1 MSKIVRHCL
10 GRVPGILVGGAIA
23 LGTAVE
29 VGAAGEILVL
39 DGDHGALTED
49 SRGSLFVVDPASG
62 ERALVSDFANPI
74 QGPLRFSPTGLAQ
87 ESAGTV
93 LVVDIG
99 RGGSEAGL
107 FRVDLGSGVRT
118 LVSDFR
124 DASQGALV
132 RTPVAL
138 ALEPGGTALVADE
151 GAGKIPKSA
160 LFRVDLGSGERTVL
174 TDFEDASQGPAAG
187 PPGGVVMEASGTIL
201 VVDRGGGTEFRGALL
216 RVDPVSGQRTPVSD
230 FGDAAQGMLGR
241 SPTGLAVEPDGKVLV
256 IDPPD
261 ARIIMVA
268 IDPGDDPNKLFRVDP
283 NTGSRALVS
292 DFGDASQGIRAEHP
306 QGVALEPNGSI
317 LVIDPGLQDPSLQH
331 PGLQDPSIGAL
342 FRIDPVSGRRT
353 LLSDFGDSA
362 QGPTSQDP
370 VAVAVLRGGDPPPQ
384 DPPGTPPGVPPQ
396 DPPVVPSCFGRIPTI
411 VGDEGNNVL
420 IGSPGP
426 DVIWG
431 GGGADLIDGKGGDD
445 RICGGPGRDVL
456 KGGKGRDRLDGG
468 TGFDVVLG
476 GTGRDRCRAAE
487 RKTSC

>member
-1 MSKIVRHCL
+1 M
-10 GRVPGILVGGAIA
+10 
-23 LGTAVE
+23 
-29 VGAAGEILVL
+29 
-39 DGDHGALTED
+39 
-49 SRGSLFVVDPASG
+49 VDPASG
-62 ERALVSDFANPI
+62 ERALVSDFGNPT
-74 QGPLRFSPTGLAQ
+74 QGPPGFGPTGLAQ

-93 LVVDIG
+93 LVVDVG
-99 RGGSEAGL
+99 QDGTKGVL

-124 DASQGALV
+124 DDSQGALV
-132 RTPVAL
+132 SRPVAL

-151 GAGKIPKSA
+151 GEVKARRGG

-174 TDFEDASQGPAAG
+174 TDFEVTSQGPAAG
-187 PPGGVVMEASGTIL
+187 PPAGVAVEASGTIL
-201 VVDRGGGTEFRGALL
+201 VVDRDGGTEFQGALL

-230 FGDAAQGMLGR
+230 FDDAAQGVLGR

-268 IDPGDDPNKLFRVDP
+268 IDPGDDPKQLLRVDP
-283 NTGSRALVS
+283 NRGSRALVS
-292 DFGDASQGIRAEHP
+292 DFSNDSQGALGAHP
-306 QGVALEPNGSI
+306 QGVALEPDGSI
-317 LVIDPGLQDPSLQH
+317 LVIDPGLQDLSLQD
-331 PGLQDPSIGAL
+331 PGLQHRAL

-353 LLSDFGDSA
+353 LLSDFGDPN

-370 VAVAVLRGGDPPPQ
+370 VAVAVLRGGEDPPDPPPQ

-420 IGSPGP
+420 TGSPGP
-426 DVIWG
+426 DVFWG
-431 GGGADLIDGKGGDD
+431 GGGADLLDGKGGDD

-476 GTGRDRCRAAE
+476 GTGRDRCRAGE

>member
-10 GRVPGILVGGAIA
+10 GRVPGILLGGAIA

-39 DGDHGALTED
+39 DGDRGALKED
-49 SRGSLFVVDPASG
+49 ARGALFVVDPASG
-62 ERALVSDFANPI
+62 ERALVSDFGNPI

-93 LVVDIG
+93 LVVDVG

-124 DASQGALV
+124 KGSLGPLI
-132 RTPVAL
+132 RTPVAF

-151 GAGKIPKSA
+151 GEVKARRGG
-160 LFRVDLGSGERTVL
+160 LFRVDLASGERTVL
-174 TDFEDASQGPAAG
+174 TDFEDVSQGPAAG
-187 PPGGVVMEASGTIL
+187 PPGGVVVEASGTIL
-201 VVDRGGGTEFRGALL
+201 VVDRDGGTKFRGALL

-292 DFGDASQGIRAEHP
+292 DFGEASQGIRAEHP
-306 QGVALEPNGSI
+306 QGVALEPDGSI
-317 LVIDPGLQDPSLQH
+317 LVIDPGLQDPSLQDA
-331 PGLQDPSIGAL
+331 GLLDPSIGAL
-342 FRIDPVSGRRT
+342 FRIDPVSGIRT

-370 VAVAVLRGGDPPPQ
+370 VAVAVLRGGEDPP
-384 DPPGTPPGVPPQ
+384 DPRLRIRPVSLRKIPP
-396 DPPVVPSCFGRIPTI
+396 S
-411 VGDEGNNVL
+411 
-420 IGSPGP
+420 
-426 DVIWG
+426 
-431 GGGADLIDGKGGDD
+431 
-445 RICGGPGRDVL
+445 
-456 KGGKGRDRLDGG
+456 
-468 TGFDVVLG
+468 
-476 GTGRDRCRAAE
+476 CRAASGGS
-487 RKTSC
+487 RRSWGMRATTS